1 MVSYYL
7 CFVSIGLYPQY
18 EKVNTA
24 ISGLYEPAYF
34 RNFVLNIL
42 IMHTSSDH
50 TQSSLDFERIA
61 TAIRYINTHFQE
73 QPDLE
78 TIAEQVHMSPFHFQ
92 RMFTEWA
99 GISPKKFL
107 QYISLNY
114 AKSLLKEDPAQS
126 LLDISFATGLS
137 SSSRLHDLFVKIEG
151 MSPAVYKS
159 GGNQLQIEFDFYPTP
174 FGQVIIANTE
184 IGICYMSFEEHW
196 ERAMNQLQ
204 AYFPYAR
211 LVMKKNAV
219 QQSALTV
226 FTTGSVP
233 EKPIHLHLKGTAFQ
247 LKVWEALLKIPMGTL
262 CTYGKLAQS
271 IDQPRAAR
279 AVGTAIGSNPVAFL
293 IPCHRVIQSSGHFG
307 GYMWDP
313 VRKTALI
320 GWEQAQV
327 HI

>member
-1 MVSYYL
+1 MQ
-7 CFVSIGLYPQY
+7 I
-18 EKVNTA
+18 
-24 ISGLYEPAYF
+24 
-34 RNFVLNIL
+34 
-42 IMHTSSDH
+42 SSDH

-61 TAIRYINTHFQE
+61 AAIRYINEHFQE

-92 RMFTEWA
+92 RMFKEWA

-114 AKSLLKEDPAQS
+114 AKSLLREDPAQS
-126 LLDISFATGLS
+126 LLEVSFATGLS

-159 GGNQLQIEFDFYPTP
+159 GGNQLHIEFDFYPTP
-174 FGQVIIANTE
+174 FGQVIIANTDV
-184 IGICYMSFEEHW
+184 GICYMAFEENW
-196 ERAMNQLQ
+196 ERATSQLQ
-204 AYFPYAR
+204 AYFPHAA
-211 LVMKKNAV
+211 LVMKKNTV
-219 QQSALTV
+219 QQSALSV
-226 FTTGSVP
+226 FTTDHVP
-233 EKPIHLHLKGTAFQ
+233 ETPIRLHLKGTAFQ
-247 LKVWEALLKIPMGTL
+247 LKVWEALLKIPMGTVS
-262 CTYGKLAQS
+262 TYGKLAQS
-271 IDQPRAAR
+271 IDQPKAAR

-313 VRKTALI
+313 ARKTALI

-327 HI
+327 HQ